1 MKTLPFFL
9 EQFTDQSGKPL
20 SNGSL
25 TFLVAGSSSIPKD
38 IYTDYQLTTKAAN
51 PFSLDSVGRAPQ
63 YYVESGMYKIVV
75 KDQSGSIIATRD
87 YVEGDN
93 STSGTPT
100 VLDYKVKTNTQDS
113 TPGFLA
119 DKIVDS
125 ATIITNVSASG
136 FDNKMSFSIN
146 YAGLTGISGTPIG
159 PAGGDLAG
167 TYPDP
172 IVKQLTGLDSAMV
185 IVPTDFNGGDNDP
198 GQTGIISGRRYIN
211 GVDTKSWSTI
221 DFDGYIQFTLDQT
234 EWLHTLQ
241 DTSLHTYAIGHGGNS
256 WNTISFGWMASQNQF
271 AWFAGSGYLK
281 EFQFALHIPTNY
293 NSNGTLKNSA
303 WNSVSYASVGGTP
316 ANVGDMSFGKDN
328 VVCWV
333 GNSTQIGRTVNFTT
347 FQSVLSSGTSNLGGI
362 ATDGYGTWLS
372 IERDSGI
379 IRKSID
385 NGLTFPLLSP
395 IYINGSITSAGSLP
409 TGVAWGSIL
418 CSYGLWIAAVY
429 NGSPSGISFAYS
441 LDTINWTLVY
451 GQATSFF
458 SAASD
463 GIKWFSTNPTPNTP
477 NPIYQLLISEIP
489 AHKRLVC
496 EEGIAVAGNAFLT
509 DMPNIK
515 FLGTDILGKIVS
527 ADSSDVGGK
536 VMVNSY
542 DEKSYLFD
550 KIKANE
556 LSGMVINQQGG
567 PTDYYL
573 EVINKGFVGYSEDDT
588 LSFLQNKLKPG
599 AGITLTSASDPTYGT
614 QLIVNA
620 KGNSWRLIKYLTSN
634 YTVLDTDDT
643 LIIRA
648 TGVVITMPTPGSAYE
663 GRIITIRCS
672 GGSNSANM
680 TGSIVGSSAVS
691 GLTKLEYMCYNTGSA
706 YFWVQQ

>member
-113 TPGFLA
+113 TPGFLV
-119 DKIVDS
+119 DKIQNSPTVTVNTTD
-125 ATIITNVSASG
+125 IGGQDYI
-136 FDNKMSFSIN
+136 MSFSVNQAALSAIP
-146 YAGLTGISGTPIG
+146 LSGA
-159 PAGGDLAG
+159 AGGDLDG
-167 TYPDP
+167 TYPNP
-172 IVKQLTGLDSAMV
+172 IVKQLTGLEAA
-185 IVPTDFNGGDNDP
+185 IVPKSPGFTYPTDP
-198 GQTGIISGRRYIN
+198 AMTGISPGYSYIN
-211 GVDTKSWSTI
+211 GLKTKVWM
-221 DFDGYIQFTLDQT
+221 
-234 EWLHTLQ
+234 
-241 DTSLHTYAIGHGGNS
+241 A
-256 WNTISFGWMASQNQF
+256 ISFSGKIRLTADDWKTTVEDVGLYSRNIGVNWNALSYIPVGSDF
-271 AWFAGSGYLK
+271 YWIAGDGANKSFYMV
-281 EFQFALHIPTNY
+281 EDVISNY
-293 NSNGTLKNSA
+293 NSNGTIKSTAWVKNDYPSTDY
-303 WNSVSYASVGGTP
+303 NSNRLMPS
-316 ANVGDMSFGKDN
+316 NVGDIATANGIT
-328 VVCWV
+328 CWI
-333 GNSTQIGRTVNFTT
+333 GNSTYIGRTLDFQTFTSQPNDAYSNF
-347 FQSVLSSGTSNLGGI
+347 GGI
-362 ATDGYGTWLS
+362 ATDGYGTWLL

-395 IYINGSITSAGSLP
+395 IYINGSVTSAGSLP

-441 LDTINWTLVY
+441 PDTINWTLVY

-463 GIKWFSTNPTPNTP
+463 GIKWYATNPTPNSS

-496 EEGIAVAGNAFLT
+496 EEGMAVAGNAFLT

-515 FLGTDILGKIVS
+515 FLGTDTLGKIVS
-527 ADSSDVGGK
+527 ADSSVVGGK

-599 AGITLTSASDPTYGT
+599 AGITLTSASDSTYGT

-648 TGVVITMPTPGSAYE
+648 AGVVITMPTPGSAYE
-663 GRIITIRCS
+663 GRIITVRCS

-691 GLTKLEYMCYNTGSA
+691 GTTKLEYMCYATSSA